1 MFGDDKILLIKNQQ
15 VYRQKINTF
24 KSTAFLYTNNET
36 SGKETKKMIPFTIA
50 LKPIKYLGINL
61 DKEVRDLY
69 IENCK
74 NLMKNIKEYTRSWRL
89 PCVHELNKLI
99 FFISPRES
107 QKAVEKDD
115 GFRSRNIKVVFMLL

>member
-1 MFGDDKILLIKNQQ
+1 MFGDGKILLIKNQQ

-69 IENCK
+69 IENYK

-99 FFISPRES
+99 
-107 QKAVEKDD
+107 
-115 GFRSRNIKVVFMLL
+115 LLKCSYYLNLNT